1 MGLLSKCYNNCY
13 ETSRSITVPFGFFV
27 AKPHFSWPK
36 APDRLGRSAA
46 TRHQGRQLLRQL
58 LSLRGRGVAGDQR
71 LEEGVP
77 EEPPAMAVG
86 FSRGTSWEVVIFD
99 GNLWGMEEA
108 KNYQVEVETKQ
119 IWHLDKRPDL

>member
-1 MGLLSKCYNNCY
+1 MKFIFANVIMGLLSKCYNNCY
-13 ETSRSITVPFGFFV
+13 ETSRSIKVPFGFFV

-36 APDRLGRSAA
+36 SPDRLGRSAA

-77 EEPPAMAVG
+77 EEPPAMATV
-86 FSRGTSWEVVIFD
+86 
-99 GNLWGMEEA
+99 
-108 KNYQVEVETKQ
+108 
-119 IWHLDKRPDL
+119 